1 MLRVV
6 QRLGVPYAPRQIS
19 DESVSTIPTQGQ
31 GQARMKKGPGTHQ
44 VCLKTASAV
53 STLTPKDACSGL
65 GMAHSSDRERAQ
77 GNVEPYLEEIKYSP
91 GPSYVLK

>member
-1 MLRVV
+1 MLRVL
-6 QRLGVPYAPRQIS
+6 QRLGVPSAPRQIS

-31 GQARMKKGPGTHQ
+31 GQARMKEGPGTHQ
-44 VCLKTASAV
+44 VFLKTASAV
-53 STLTPKDACSGL
+53 STPKDACSGL

>member
-1 MLRVV
+1 MLRVL
-6 QRLGVPYAPRQIS
+6 QHLGVPSAPRQIS
-19 DESVSTIPTQGQ
+19 DESMSTIPTQGQ

-53 STLTPKDACSGL
+53 SSLKDVCSGL

-77 GNVEPYLEEIKYSP
+77 GNAEPYLEEIKYSP